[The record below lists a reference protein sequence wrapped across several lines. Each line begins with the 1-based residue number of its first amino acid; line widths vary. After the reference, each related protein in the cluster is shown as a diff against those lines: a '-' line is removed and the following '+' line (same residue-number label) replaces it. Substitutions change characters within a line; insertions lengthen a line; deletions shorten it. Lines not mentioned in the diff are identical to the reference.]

1 VCEFVFMDFRVSM
14 DAELVNKKNAA
25 SSWVHGLWE
34 SRGVTDGWHVEN
46 GQKIALSFS
55 FSYF

>member
-1 VCEFVFMDFRVSM
+1 MDFRVSM

-46 GQKIALSFS
+46 GQKIAQSFS